1 MFSDPIADMLT
12 RVRNAAR
19 AQLPHV
25 VIPHSRLKEGIAHI
39 LKREGYVT
47 ETAVEGATRKNLRLT
62 LKYQGRRPVIEG
74 LRRLSS
80 PGRRLFVP
88 AGKIPRVRGGLGVV
102 ILSTSSGIMTGDDA
116 RKQNVGGELLCSIW

>member
-1 MFSDPIADMLT
+1 MLSDPVSDMLT
-12 RVRNAAR
+12 RVRNASR
-19 AQLPHV
+19 AQLPNV
-25 VIPHSRLKEGIAHI
+25 LIPHSRLKESIAQVF
-39 LKREGYVT
+39 KREGYVA
-47 ETAVEGATRKNLRLT
+47 EAAVEGAGRKSIRLV
-62 LKYQGRRPVIEG
+62 LKYQGRKPVIEG

-102 ILSTSSGIMTGDDA
+102 ILSTSSGVLTGQEA

>member
-47 ETAVEGATRKNLRLT
+47 ETAVEGVTRKSLRLT

-102 ILSTSSGIMTGDDA
+102 ILSTSAGVMTGDDA

>member
-1 MFSDPIADMLT
+1 MSSDPIADMLT

-47 ETAVEGATRKNLRLT
+47 EAAVEGTARKSLRLT

-74 LRRLSS
+74 IRRLSS

-102 ILSTSSGIMTGDDA
+102 ILSTSSGVMTGDDA